1 MKKLTIPVILAN
13 LDVLIAG
20 MALIALVAITF
31 AGVIM
36 RYIFSQPFIWL
47 EEMQIA
53 LFLWVAFLGSSAAF
67 RKKGHVEINM
77 IFERFSNRTQKILL
91 VILYVVVSFCLFYL
105 SAKSADMVSMF
116 IRTKKITSVLSIP
129 SALIYGV
136 IPVSSLLMWVNYT
149 FVAFREWRER
159 AGKLKERHS

>member
-67 RKKGHVEINM
+67 RRN
-77 IFERFSNRTQKILL
+77 N
-91 VILYVVVSFCLFYL
+91 
-105 SAKSADMVSMF
+105 
-116 IRTKKITSVLSIP
+116 
-129 SALIYGV
+129 
-136 IPVSSLLMWVNYT
+136 
-149 FVAFREWRER
+149 FV
-159 AGKLKERHS
+159 